1 MVQYTH
7 SLFCTIKKEGKK
19 MAKIGR
25 TFWFSITSK
34 RELVSNFNFNWDA
47 DTHGVFLFLFI
58 IYYNVFDK
66 TRGWATTL
74 VWNKFNTTVIR
85 RVILNTDHCTL
96 DQHLYYGFV
105 QYRPKN
111 ISFSEDLGMCVSFT
125 TSGEIFSVK
134 TSVKINSSNEQHL
147 TAMFQKFVFSS
158 RLLLL
163 L

>member
-1 MVQYTH
+1 MVQYTN

-25 TFWFSITSK
+25 TFWVSIASK
-34 RELVSNFNFNWDA
+34 RGIIF
-47 DTHGVFLFLFI
+47 
-58 IYYNVFDK
+58 IYYLLFDK

-74 VWNKFNTTVIR
+74 AWNKLNTTVIG
-85 RVILNTDHCTL
+85 RVILNTDCCTL
-96 DQHLYYGFV
+96 DQHLYYCFV

-134 TSVKINSSNEQHL
+134 TATKINSRNEQHL
-147 TAMFQKFVFSS
+147 TAMFQKFLFSS

>member
-1 MVQYTH
+1 MIQYPH
-7 SLFCTIKKEGKK
+7 SLFCTSRKEGKK

-25 TFWFSITSK
+25 TFWFSIASK
-34 RELVSNFNFNWDA
+34 REFVSNFNFNWDT
-47 DTHGVFLFLFI
+47 DTWEFFLFFFI
-58 IYYNVFDK
+58 VYYNFFDE
-66 TRGWATTL
+66 TRGWATAL
-74 VWNKFNTTVIR
+74 AWNKFNTTVIG

-134 TSVKINSSNEQHL
+134 TALKINSSNEQHL
-147 TAMFQKFVFSS
+147 TAMFQKFLLSS